1 MRIAHWLALGLMA
14 CAPTGDDDPKTD
26 DTVETDTDT
35 DSVGDDTDTTGVDA
49 NAAPIVED
57 VVLSPDPARTNDVL
71 TALATVTDPE
81 GDATTETFTWYVNG
95 TEVQSG
101 PAGSLDGTLYF
112 DKGNTVQVVVTAV
125 DTDGASGQESSR
137 IVTVANTA
145 PTLTSITLTPTS
157 GQVGDT
163 LTCDAT
169 GTDADG
175 DAVALAYT
183 WSNGATGATLTIT
196 STDAPG
202 TPLTCTATATDSAGD
217 ADVVS
222 SDAEVLNTPP
232 STPSISIA
240 PTQPLPTDALVCQI
254 DTPAT
259 DINDQVVSYSFMWLV
274 DGVTS
279 AITGDTVSADET
291 NGNETWTCIVEATDG
306 VDSSPPASASVTLT
320 CPNDPECDGF
330 YLHDNG
336 VTVLCPDVAVGDS
349 GDVDG
354 VTYTKRDR
362 TALMSLANP
371 GQFETS
377 CTSGLTNM
385 NSIFGGQLFFNEDI
399 SSWDV
404 SSVTDMSHLFNF
416 TAADFNADI
425 GAWDVSNVTTM
436 QSMFDGAH
444 TFNQDIGDWDVSS
457 VTDMREMFLDSAHFN
472 RDIGDWDVS
481 SVTDMSSM
489 FSGATDF
496 NRDIGDWDVS
506 GVTNMTGMFLEA
518 QAFNQDLSGWCVS
531 NIRSQPYL
539 FSVVF
544 LVSGIPIPSP
554 EWTLPQPVWGT
565 CP

>member
-1 MRIAHWLALGLMA
+1 MRVDMWLALALMA

-112 DKGNTVQVVVTAV
+112 DKGNTVQVVVTAI

-175 DAVALAYT
+175 DAVALAYA

-240 PTQPLPTDALVCQI
+240 PTQPLPTDALVCQV
-254 DTPAT
+254 DTSAT
-259 DINDQVVSYSFMWLV
+259 DINDQVVSYSFTWLV

-362 TALMSLANP
+362 DFLLNIAGSDDFVAA
-371 GQFETS
+371 
-377 CTSGLTNM
+377 CTSDITDMSHVFQSN
-385 NSIFGGQLFFNEDI
+385 LFNGDI
-399 SSWDV
+399 SGWDV
-404 SSVTDMSHLFNF
+404 SSVTNMSGMFTDAYSFNQ
-416 TAADFNADI
+416 DI
-425 GAWDVSNVTTM
+425 GAWDVSSVTNM
-436 QSMFDGAH
+436 SGMFEGAFVFDG
-444 TFNQDIGDWDVSS
+444 DIGEWDVSS
-457 VTDMREMFLDSAHFN
+457 VTNMSGMFEGAFEFN
-472 RDIGDWDVS
+472 ADIGDWDVS

-489 FSGATDF
+489 FSFASSF
-496 NRDIGDWDVS
+496 WWDIGDWDVS
-506 GVTNMTGMFLEA
+506 SVTNMTGMFYEA
-518 QAFNQDLSGWCVS
+518 QEFNNDLSGWCVS

-544 LVSGIPIPSP
+544 IGLGFPIPSP
-554 EWTLPQPVWGT
+554 AWTLPQPVWGT